1 MSEAAVQLKVAG
13 KTYRV
18 VTTAAEAELCRLAEK
33 VEDALEGVVPP
44 GREASPQALVLA
56 AITLAH
62 ELEQERARRI
72 EAETRHKLVL
82 SRLLARVD
90 QALLET
96 GPFEAE
102 TEGEPALVF
111 ARSGRESSSAS
122 REPRER

>member
-18 VTTAAEAELCRLAEK
+18 VTTAAEGELSRLAGK

-62 ELEQERARRI
+62 ELEEERARRI
-72 EAETRHKLVL
+72 AAETRHKLVL
-82 SRLLARVD
+82 QKLLARVD
-90 QALLET
+90 QVLD
-96 GPFEAE
+96 EAE
-102 TEGEPALVF
+102 LEQADLVSVPVKSLRGTH
-111 ARSGRESSSAS
+111 RSFH
-122 REPRER
+122 EPRDR